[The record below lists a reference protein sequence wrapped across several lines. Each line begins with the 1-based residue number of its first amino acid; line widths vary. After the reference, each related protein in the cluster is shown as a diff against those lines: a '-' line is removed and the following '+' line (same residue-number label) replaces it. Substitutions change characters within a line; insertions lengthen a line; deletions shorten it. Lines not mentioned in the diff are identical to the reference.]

1 MAKNRKN
8 QKAKRDLAGA
18 AARASGREKGR
29 RNNSFRGVRVEDKAQ
44 NDNLFAVAQPNPLFG
59 NFYYPVTFHS
69 YQNTSG
75 NGTPGYVGYYILN
88 QPCPA
93 APYPAQLAAWW
104 NRDFQFFDRF
114 AGLQQPSQDDA
125 KTNEPVQGTQTSKA
139 TEKNI
144 PIVVASGNRKLRP
157 EAPEF
162 ILKKKKTSDSENS
175 GSPVKENVFK
185 LPSSPMKTGLAAE
198 KMLKPKL

>member
-1 MAKNRKN
+1 M
-8 QKAKRDLAGA
+8 L
-18 AARASGREKGR
+18 
-29 RNNSFRGVRVEDKAQ
+29 
-44 NDNLFAVAQPNPLFG
+44 LFCTNKTW
-59 NFYYPVTFHS
+59 YR
-69 YQNTSG
+69 
-75 NGTPGYVGYYILN
+75 
-88 QPCPA
+88 C
-93 APYPAQLAAWW
+93 
-104 NRDFQFFDRF
+104 
-114 AGLQQPSQDDA
+114 QPSQDDA

>member
-1 MAKNRKN
+1 MLFILVSIILILNPEWTSVPSIMAKNRKN
-8 QKAKRDLAGA
+8 QKAKVKSDVSIPLSSFSDASYPASARSQLTTRNDRQRDLAGA

-114 AGLQQPSQDDA
+114 AGLQQVS
-125 KTNEPVQGTQTSKA
+125 
-139 TEKNI
+139 
-144 PIVVASGNRKLRP
+144 
-157 EAPEF
+157 
-162 ILKKKKTSDSENS
+162 
-175 GSPVKENVFK
+175 
-185 LPSSPMKTGLAAE
+185 
-198 KMLKPKL
+198 